1 MLRLRASRPASIAVR
16 RPASQCYQP
25 TCYSC
30 RTASISVFIASSL
43 SSRIQGDF
51 AQRAKRQLFR
61 RTIPSSSPHSTLHL
75 NVPYILAESDSVL
88 RAKKLLFRYTFPNLL
103 LILPPRQKV
112 ISHHQS
118 PNLHLN
124 VLAPTYSSRTW
135 FYHRRH
141 KTTISPYS
149 PTTKSPTSSSFL
161 PLVFF
166 LVPAFILFFPLHF
179 PWLREAK
186 VCKPCHVFR
195 DRAKLIRLKPF
206 SWLYEAPI
214 QVAMVAGLN

>member
-88 RAKKLLFRYTFPNLL
+88 RAKK
-103 LILPPRQKV
+103 
-112 ISHHQS
+112 
-118 PNLHLN
+118 
-124 VLAPTYSSRTW
+124 
-135 FYHRRH
+135 
-141 KTTISPYS
+141 TTISPHI
-149 PTTKSPTSSSFL
+149 PKSPSHFASTAESDLATPHAIRRIFRQPL
-161 PLVFF
+161 PPPKPQHPPKCFGSYIFEQNV
-166 LVPAFILFFPLHF
+166 ILP
-179 PWLREAK
+179 
-186 VCKPCHVFR
+186 
-195 DRAKLIRLKPF
+195 
-206 SWLYEAPI
+206 
-214 QVAMVAGLN
+214 